1 MFKKIFGVDQ
11 KKKESLMKEKPID
24 SGRIQYMGGH
34 KAYPKP
40 EWSDIY
46 FYEDRF
52 EIEVNRISVQ
62 YSKIIDIGNSN
73 DRSDTGILIPPVALA
88 YLWKKEHSYTLI
100 VYDDGINTQKIVID
114 FENDANDAQDLIYK
128 KMLDCRKIA
137 EHKKLA
143 RDLNSHSAIRLKLDS
158 EQ

>member
-40 EWSDIY
+40 EWSDVY

-114 FENDANDAQDLIYK
+114 FENNANYAQDLIYK
-128 KMLDCRKIA
+128 KILAAA
-137 EHKKLA
+137 EHKKSVT
-143 RDLNSHSAIRLKLDS
+143 DLNSHSAIRLKLDS
-158 EQ
+158 KQ

>member
-40 EWSDIY
+40 EWSDIC

-52 EIEVNRISVQ
+52 EIEVNRISVE

-114 FENDANDAQDLIYK
+114 FDNANYAQDLIYK
-128 KMLDCRKIA
+128 KILAAA
-137 EHKKLA
+137 EHKKSVT
-143 RDLNSHSAIRLKLDS
+143 DLNSQSAIRLKLDS
-158 EQ
+158 KQ